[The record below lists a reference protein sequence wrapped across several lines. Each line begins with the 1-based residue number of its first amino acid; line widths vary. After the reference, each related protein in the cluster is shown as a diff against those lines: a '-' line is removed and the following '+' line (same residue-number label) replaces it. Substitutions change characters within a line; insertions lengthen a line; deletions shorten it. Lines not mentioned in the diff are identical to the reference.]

1 MNTFKEIVKLEKW
14 NSHQEER
21 FVKVGRGSLI
31 IKKLLMKL
39 TYFKQ
44 YPIFVDPALSLKA
57 SVDEAT
63 NHLGRLVIGEEGKTI
78 FATEV
83 QKIEAKV
90 DLTFRHAQQVLL
102 RDLVRQASLTNTT
115 PWDLSQ
121 YKWVSPLLTII
132 HLPNDPVEQIEI
144 PENGSFHT
152 YRDEACGPGG
162 SIVLWLP
169 FTDYEYPG
177 VSTKSLFVR
186 ICSHLV
192 GIYCGSRIIGRSQS
206 VGIKSNHKRGEW
218 VAWTDSFWHGG
229 LRNTTRKVAIA
240 LVVRFS
246 KKYND
251 QTFLPVPALLSHK
264 EDFGDRVSHD
274 ILVQKAKQI
283 FQGLINVNDKTEKR
297 DDSAQ
302 KTLITDACSGL
313 ANNERL
319 VVLHIVKFALDT
331 FMQRSVAF
339 PVILESKYENASQV
353 EKMLGLTASTLG
365 QVNALI
371 RECV

>member
-1 MNTFKEIVKLEKW
+1 MNIFKEIVALEKW

-21 FVKVGRGSLI
+21 FVKVGWGSFI

-39 TYFKQ
+39 TYFMQ
-44 YPIFVDPALSLKA
+44 YPIFVEPALSLKA
-57 SVDEAT
+57 SVDEAS
-63 NHLGRLVIGEEGKTI
+63 NHLGRLMTGEEDKTI

-83 QKIEAKV
+83 RKIEAKV
-90 DLTFRHAQQVLL
+90 DLTFRYSQQVLL
-102 RDLVRQASLTNTT
+102 RDLVRQASLTHPT

-144 PENGSFHT
+144 PEDGSFHT
-152 YRDEACGPGG
+152 DRDEACGPDG

-186 ICSHLV
+186 IFSHLA
-192 GIYCGSRIIGRSQS
+192 GNYFGSRIIGRSQS
-206 VGIKSNHKRGEW
+206 VGIRSNHKRGEW

-229 LRNTTRKVAIA
+229 LRNTTGKAAIA
-240 LVVRFS
+240 LIVRFS
-246 KKYND
+246 KKYNS
-251 QTFLPVPALLSHK
+251 QTFLPVSALLSPK

-274 ILVQKAKQI
+274 ILVQTAKQI
-283 FQGLINVNDKTEKR
+283 FQSLIDSKDKIEKR

-313 ANNERL
+313 SNNNRL

-331 FMQRSVAF
+331 FIQRSIAF
-339 PVILESKYENASQV
+339 PVILESECENNSQV
-353 EKMLGLTASTLG
+353 EKKLRLLSSTLG
-365 QVNALI
+365 QLKAAI
-371 RECV
+371 QECV